1 MTKRPKWDKIKYE
14 AELDPHFAEKIAAF
28 PGGEKIFNCIQC
40 GTCSGMC
47 PLSSYMDY
55 TPRQIV
61 AMIRGGF
68 KQEVLTSRTTWLCA
82 SCYAC
87 TVECPKE
94 VKITDVM
101 YATKRMAIKEGLYPK
116 RFPIPI
122 LARAFY
128 NAVERTG
135 RSNEMPV
142 IIELYMKTKP
152 WQIFKMTG
160 LGIRLFLQGRM
171 GLKMESIKKKDELK
185 KLLSVFEKEPIPAR
199 PKNGSVSKR
208 EVA

>member
-1 MTKRPKWDKIKYE
+1 MKNRHKWDKIKYE
-14 AELDPHFAEKIAAF
+14 AELDPQFAEKIASF
-28 PGGEKIFNCIQC
+28 PGGDKIFNCIQC
-40 GTCSGMC
+40 GTCSGIC

-61 AMIRGGF
+61 AMIRAGF
-68 KQEVLTSRTTWLCA
+68 KREVLTSRTTWLCA

-101 YATKRMAIKEGLYPK
+101 YATKRMAIREGLYPK
-116 RFPIPI
+116 RFPIPT
-122 LARAFY
+122 LARVFY
-128 NAVERTG
+128 KAVEKTG
-135 RSNEMPV
+135 RSNEGP
-142 IIELYMKTKP
+142 IIVELYLRTKP
-152 WQIFKMTG
+152 WQMFKMMG
-160 LGIRLFLQGRM
+160 MGMRLFFQGRM
-171 GLKMESIKKKDELK
+171 GLKTESIKKKDELK

-199 PKNGSVSKR
+199 VKNGAVSHG